1 MDKYSITITGEPLSM
16 PVVDGGGLTPIQLE
30 SIFLAALA
38 SLQRELLVLRM
49 GLPAFGQ
56 RIVAPPLDGKH

>member
-1 MDKYSITITGEPLSM
+1 MEPYKITITGEPLGM
-16 PVVDGGGLTPIQLE
+16 PLVDGGGLTPVQLE
-30 SIFLAALA
+30 GIFLAAIA